1 MTDHLQPSVRDI
13 LEQPI
18 DKQVE
23 FVRSPGWIGY
33 DSANHVMAKLNEL
46 LDWPQCHRMPNL
58 LVVGETNNGKSMLL
72 TRFCEE
78 HPPYYKDPE
87 KFEGFTLPALYVQ
100 CPPVPDERMLY
111 NAILENVWAP
121 HNINDSATKLLSI
134 VLRTLRH
141 ANVRMLILDEL
152 HHMLAGTTK
161 KQHQFL
167 NAIKYIANELKIPIV
182 AAGLKEAVRAIS
194 VEPQLSNRFSVVS
207 LPTWELDKTFLRL
220 LASFESV
227 LPLKKPSNLTSREFA
242 TMLYSASEGLI
253 GELSMILSE
262 ATVMAIKA
270 GRSHITPKDVESIG
284 WISPSERQK
293 HASTF

>member
-1 MTDHLQPSVRDI
+1 MSDHLQPSVREV

-18 DKQVE
+18 EKQIK

-33 DSANHVMAKLNEL
+33 DSATQVLAKLNEL

-58 LVVGETNNGKSMLL
+58 LIVGETNNGKSILL

-87 KFEGFTLPALYVQ
+87 AFEGFTLPALLVQ

-111 NAILENVWAP
+111 NAILDTVWAP
-121 HNINDSATKLLSI
+121 RNVNDSATKLLGI
-134 VLRTLRH
+134 VLRTLKH

-167 NAIKYIANELKIPIV
+167 NTIKYLANELRIPIV

-207 LPTWELDKTFLRL
+207 LPTWQLDRPFLRL
-220 LASFESV
+220 LASFERV
-227 LPLKKPSNLTSREFA
+227 LPLVKPSNLTSKEFA
-242 TMLYSASEGLI
+242 TTLYTASEGLI

-262 ATVMAIKA
+262 ATVRAVKA

-284 WISPSERQK
+284 WVPPSERQK
-293 HASTF
+293 HASTI